1 MRGEPGVHRGGT
13 GRGSV
18 RLRRKEGS
26 RGEAGEEGICGE
38 SVRAGGAGTG
48 EAVFPHGS
56 QGAPGGEVQ
65 GGLHGTG
72 QGAACKAWGG

>member
-1 MRGEPGVHRGGT
+1 MRGEPGVHRRGT

-38 SVRAGGAGTG
+38 NVRTG

-65 GGLHGTG
+65 GGLHGGG